1 MSADK
6 DGSWQGSMGFAQ
18 FAAAGGEEDSSDEG
32 EEESTIKQQ
41 LIGRGMGSAH
51 YAGGA
56 KVKNITY
63 KEVKRGHIS
72 GFVRGNQRKESLK
85 RQSRMDQLKDR
96 FQSAP
101 GIKAEQSD
109 SDDADTY
116 GPKRFENGKSNE
128 VCSSSSETPK
138 NGDRK
143 VDASKTGKQ
152 IKCDDQSDENQRS
165 ERGELIKSIS
175 EKSNFGQESFK
186 NMEEIVAKDKK
197 STLLVPEKAVDEPHI
212 QWREAYDRVLPE
224 ELLSK
229 CLPYECL
236 VCNVKLPSGGAR
248 QHYMGSRHAKGVT
261 RAVEHLPR
269 GVRPRRLVDGPSITP
284 TLTSSVVEE
293 AKKAWSLKP
302 KEYEPPVDEQE
313 KERRAR
319 FRVSRGQIHHYNKDS
334 RRLDFWI

>member
-1 MSADK
+1 MLFDV
-6 DGSWQGSMGFAQ
+6 Q
-18 FAAAGGEEDSSDEG
+18 FFLFLCFL
-32 EEESTIKQQ
+32 TQ
-41 LIGRGMGSAH
+41 
-51 YAGGA
+51 
-56 KVKNITY
+56 
-63 KEVKRGHIS
+63 VKRGHIS

-85 RQSRMDQLKDR
+85 RQSRMDQFKDR

-101 GIKAEQSD
+101 RIKAEQSD

-128 VCSSSSETPK
+128 DCSSSSETPK

-197 STLLVPEKAVDEPHI
+197 STLLVPEKAVNEPHI

-224 ELLSK
+224 VS
-229 CLPYECL
+229 
-236 VCNVKLPSGGAR
+236 A
-248 QHYMGSRHAKGVT
+248 
-261 RAVEHLPR
+261 
-269 GVRPRRLVDGPSITP
+269 
-284 TLTSSVVEE
+284 
-293 AKKAWSLKP
+293 SLN
-302 KEYEPPVDEQE
+302 D
-313 KERRAR
+313 
-319 FRVSRGQIHHYNKDS
+319 
-334 RRLDFWI
+334 